1 MEWFGLTD
9 KGRVRPTNQDV
20 YRIEVREDCGSALLV
35 VCDGMGGANAGNVA
49 SRFAA
54 QVFTDLVKPALEQ
67 APDAPARQRALLAAL
82 NTANGTVFALAGRQ
96 PEFRG
101 MGTTLVAALVQDEQ
115 ATVLNV
121 GDSRAYLFDGEK
133 LHQLTEDHSYVE
145 EMRRQG
151 RITEADARTHPQKN
165 LITRAVGVEP
175 AVEGDL
181 FEVQLRQSEILL
193 LCSDGL
199 TGMAEDGEIAQ
210 VIAAAETLE
219 DAGRALLRLA
229 IQGGGRDNI
238 TVALFTRG
246 TGEEERHG

>member
-9 KGRVRPTNQDV
+9 RGRVRPTNQDI
-20 YRIEVREDCGSALLV
+20 YQIEAREENQTALLV
-35 VCDGMGGANAGNVA
+35 VCDGMGGANAGTVA

-54 QVFTDLVKPALEQ
+54 KAFAETVQSALDRELDAGKRQTLLTHALVQ
-67 APDAPARQRALLAAL
+67 AND
-82 NTANGTVFALAGRQ
+82 TVFSLAGRQ

-101 MGTTLVAALVQDEQ
+101 MGTTLVAALVQGEQ
-115 ATVLNV
+115 ATILNV
-121 GDSRAYLFDGEK
+121 GDSRAYLFDGTR

-175 AVEGDL
+175 DVEGDL
-181 FEVQLRQSEILL
+181 FEVRLAMGETLL

-199 TGMAEDGEIAQ
+199 TGMAEDDKIAQ
-210 VIAAAETLE
+210 TLKQAKTLAL
-219 DAGRALLRLA
+219 AGDALLTLA
-229 IQGGGRDNI
+229 LEGGGRDNI

-246 TGEEERHG
+246 AEEEA